1 MGCLY
6 QQKEN
11 LVMFTKSNIKHLSY
25 AKGCQYAT
33 ACGAGLYSNTQRI
46 VVDIRKEVT
55 CKNCKKTKRFKN

>member
-1 MGCLY
+1 
-6 QQKEN
+6 
-11 LVMFTKSNIKHLSY
+11 MFTKSNIKHLSY